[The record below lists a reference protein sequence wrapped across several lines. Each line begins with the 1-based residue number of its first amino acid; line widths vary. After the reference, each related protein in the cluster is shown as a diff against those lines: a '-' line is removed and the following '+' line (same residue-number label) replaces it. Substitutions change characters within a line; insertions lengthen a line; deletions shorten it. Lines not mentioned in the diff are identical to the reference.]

1 MTQLLTQPKPQPAS
15 SKKENTLS
23 GRYNLLHDLGKGATS
38 KVSLARDQHTGELVA
53 VKQLFEAV
61 AEHNTP
67 RMRREFHAL
76 EKFSHPNIVR
86 VIEYADQAKPP
97 YLVLEYVQG
106 RDLGH
111 WLSKSPPLEQVVSVF
126 AGVADALEHV
136 HQIGLVHR
144 DLKPENIRVDF
155 HGRPKLLD
163 FGLTKPIENNMTAIT
178 RMGALVGTALFM
190 APEQCRA
197 GVIDA
202 RTDLYSLGALMYTSF
217 TGTPPFLGDDAIR
230 VMRQHLETE
239 PIRPTKLNAN
249 IPPMLEMLI
258 LSLLA
263 KDPAERPQS
272 AAYVRDML
280 RTLVPPDPLTG
291 D

>member
-1 MTQLLTQPKPQPAS
+1 MTQLLTHPAKT
-15 SKKENTLS
+15 SKANTLS
-23 GRYNLLHDLGKGATS
+23 GRYNVLHDLGQGATS
-38 KVSLARDQHTGELVA
+38 KVSLARDERTGDLVA
-53 VKQLFEAV
+53 VKRLFEAV

-67 RMRREFHAL
+67 RMRREFKAL
-76 EKFSHPNIVR
+76 EQFSHPNIVR
-86 VIEYADQAKPP
+86 VIEYADQASPP

-106 RDLGH
+106 RDLQH
-111 WLSKSPPLEQVVSVF
+111 WLSKTPPLEQVVSVF
-126 AGVADALEHV
+126 AAIADALEHV

-197 GVIDA
+197 GLIDA

-217 TGTPPFLGDDAIR
+217 TGQPPFLGDDAIQ
-230 VMRQHLETE
+230 VMRQHLEAP
-239 PIRPTKLNAN
+239 PIRPTALNPN
-249 IPPMLEMLI
+249 LPPVLEALI

-263 KDPAERPQS
+263 KNPAERPQS
-272 AAYVRDML
+272 AGYVRDLL
-280 RTLVPPDPLTG
+280 RALVPPDPLTG

>member
-1 MTQLLTQPKPQPAS
+1 MTQLLTHPAKT
-15 SKKENTLS
+15 SKVNTLS
-23 GRYNLLHDLGKGATS
+23 GRYNVLHDLGQGATS
-38 KVSLARDQHTGELVA
+38 KVSLARDERTGDLVA
-53 VKQLFEAV
+53 VKRLFEAV
-61 AEHNTP
+61 AEHNVP
-67 RMRREFHAL
+67 RMRREFKAL
-76 EKFSHPNIVR
+76 ERFSHPNIVR
-86 VIEYADQAKPP
+86 VIEYADQANPP

-111 WLSKSPPLEQVVSVF
+111 WLGKNPPLEQVVSVF
-126 AGVADALEHV
+126 AGIADALEHV

-217 TGTPPFLGDDAIR
+217 TGQPPFLGDDAIQ
-230 VMRQHLETE
+230 VMRQHLEAPPT
-239 PIRPTKLNAN
+239 RPTALNPN
-249 IPPMLEMLI
+249 IPPMLEALI

-263 KDPAERPQS
+263 KSPAERPQS
-272 AAYVRDML
+272 AGYVRDML
-280 RTLVPPDPLTG
+280 RALVPPDPLTG

>member
-1 MTQLLTQPKPQPAS
+1 MTQLLTPSAKTA
-15 SKKENTLS
+15 KVNILS
-23 GRYNLLHDLGKGATS
+23 GRYNVLHDLGQGATS
-38 KVSLARDQHTGELVA
+38 KVSLARDERTGDLVA
-53 VKQLFEAV
+53 VKRLFEAV

-67 RMRREFHAL
+67 RMRREFKAL
-76 EKFSHPNIVR
+76 EQFEHPNIVR
-86 VIEYADQAKPP
+86 VLEYADQASPL

-106 RDLGH
+106 RDLQH
-111 WLSKSPPLEQVVSVF
+111 WLSKNPPLEQVVSVF
-126 AGVADALEHV
+126 AAIADALEHV

-197 GVIDA
+197 GLIDA

-217 TGTPPFLGDDAIR
+217 TGQPPFLGDDAIQ
-230 VMRQHLETE
+230 VMRQHLEAP
-239 PIRPTKLNAN
+239 PIRPTALNPN
-249 IPPMLEMLI
+249 LPPVLEALI

-263 KDPAERPQS
+263 KNPAERPQS
-272 AAYVRDML
+272 AGYVRDLL
-280 RTLVPPDPLTG
+280 RALVPPDPLTG

>member
-1 MTQLLTQPKPQPAS
+1 MTQLLTHPA
-15 SKKENTLS
+15 KTGKVNILS
-23 GRYNLLHDLGKGATS
+23 GRYNVLHDLGQGATS
-38 KVSLARDQHTGELVA
+38 KVSLARDERTGDLVA
-53 VKQLFEAV
+53 VKRLFEAV

-67 RMRREFHAL
+67 RMRREFKAL
-76 EKFSHPNIVR
+76 EQFDHPNIVR
-86 VIEYADQAKPP
+86 VIEYADQATPP

-106 RDLGH
+106 RDLQH
-111 WLSKSPPLEQVVSVF
+111 WLSKNPPLEQVVSVF
-126 AGVADALEHV
+126 AAIADALEHV

-197 GVIDA
+197 GLIDA

-217 TGTPPFLGDDAIR
+217 TGQPPFLGDDAIQ
-230 VMRQHLETE
+230 VMRQHLEAP
-239 PIRPTKLNAN
+239 PIRPTALNPN
-249 IPPMLEMLI
+249 IPPVLEALI

-263 KDPAERPQS
+263 KNPAERPQS
-272 AAYVRDML
+272 AGYVRDLL
-280 RTLVPPDPLTG
+280 RALVPPDPLTG

>member
-1 MTQLLTQPKPQPAS
+1 MTQLLTHPA
-15 SKKENTLS
+15 KTGKVNTLS
-23 GRYNLLHDLGKGATS
+23 GRYNVLHDLGQGATS
-38 KVSLARDQHTGELVA
+38 KVSLARDERTGDLVA
-53 VKQLFEAV
+53 VKRLFEAV

-67 RMRREFHAL
+67 RMRREFKAL
-76 EKFSHPNIVR
+76 EQFSHPNIVR
-86 VIEYADQAKPP
+86 VIEYADQASPP

-106 RDLGH
+106 RDLQH
-111 WLSKSPPLEQVVSVF
+111 WLSKNPPLEQVVSVF
-126 AGVADALEHV
+126 AAIADALEHV

-197 GVIDA
+197 GLIDA

-217 TGTPPFLGDDAIR
+217 TGQPPFLGDDAIQ
-230 VMRQHLETE
+230 VMRQHLEAP
-239 PIRPTKLNAN
+239 PIRPTALNPN
-249 IPPMLEMLI
+249 LPPMLEALI

-263 KDPAERPQS
+263 KNPAERPQS
-272 AAYVRDML
+272 AGYVRDLL
-280 RTLVPPDPLTG
+280 RALVPPDPLTG

>member
-1 MTQLLTQPKPQPAS
+1 MTQLLTHHPAKT
-15 SKKENTLS
+15 SKVNTLS
-23 GRYNLLHDLGKGATS
+23 GRYNVLHDLGQGATS
-38 KVSLARDQHTGELVA
+38 KVSLARDERTGDLVA
-53 VKQLFEAV
+53 VKRLFEAV

-67 RMRREFHAL
+67 RMRREFKAL
-76 EKFSHPNIVR
+76 EQFSHPNIVR
-86 VIEYADQAKPP
+86 VIEYADQASPP

-106 RDLGH
+106 RDLQH
-111 WLSKSPPLEQVVSVF
+111 WLSKNPPLEQVVSVF
-126 AGVADALEHV
+126 AAIADALDHV

-197 GVIDA
+197 GLIDA

-217 TGTPPFLGDDAIR
+217 TGQPPFLGDDAIQ
-230 VMRQHLETE
+230 VMRQHLEAP
-239 PIRPTKLNAN
+239 PIRPTALNPN
-249 IPPMLEMLI
+249 IPPVLEALI

-263 KDPAERPQS
+263 KNPAERPQS
-272 AAYVRDML
+272 AGYVRDLL
-280 RTLVPPDPLTG
+280 RALVPPDPLTG

>member
-1 MTQLLTQPKPQPAS
+1 MTQTLTNPNTIS
-15 SKKENTLS
+15 STATNTLS
-23 GRYNLLHDLGKGATS
+23 GRYNVLHDLGQGATS

-53 VKQLFEAV
+53 IKRLFEAV

-67 RMRREFHAL
+67 RMRREFRAL

-86 VIEYADQAKPP
+86 VIEFAEQANPP
-97 YLVLEYVQG
+97 YLILEYIQG
-106 RDLGH
+106 RDLQH
-111 WLSKSPPLEQVVSVF
+111 WLVKNPPLEQVVSVF
-126 AGVADALEHV
+126 AGIADALEHV

-163 FGLTKPIENNMTAIT
+163 FGLTKPIENDATAIT

-197 GVIDA
+197 DLIDA
-202 RTDLYSLGALMYTSF
+202 RTDLYSLGALMYSAF
-217 TGTPPFLGDDAIR
+217 TGQPPFVSDDAIQ
-230 VMRQHLETE
+230 VMRQHLDAT
-239 PIRPTKLNAN
+239 PTRPSKLNTN
-249 IPPMLEMLI
+249 IPPMLEILI

-263 KDPAERPQS
+263 KNPNERPQS
-272 AAYVRDML
+272 AAYVRDLL
-280 RTLVPPDPLTG
+280 RNMVPPDPLTG

>member
-1 MTQLLTQPKPQPAS
+1 MTQLLTHPAKT
-15 SKKENTLS
+15 SKVNTLS
-23 GRYNLLHDLGKGATS
+23 GRYNVLHDLGQGATS
-38 KVSLARDQHTGELVA
+38 KVSLARDERTGDLVA
-53 VKQLFEAV
+53 VKRLFEAV
-61 AEHNTP
+61 AEHNAP
-67 RMRREFHAL
+67 RMRREFKAL
-76 EKFSHPNIVR
+76 ERFSHPNIVR
-86 VIEYADQAKPP
+86 VIEYADQANPP

-111 WLSKSPPLEQVVSVF
+111 WLGKNPPLEQVVSVF
-126 AGVADALEHV
+126 AGIADALEHV

-217 TGTPPFLGDDAIR
+217 TGQPPFLGDDAIQ
-230 VMRQHLETE
+230 VMRQHLEAPPT
-239 PIRPTKLNAN
+239 RPTALNPN
-249 IPPMLEMLI
+249 IPPMLEALI

-263 KDPAERPQS
+263 KSPAERPQS
-272 AAYVRDML
+272 AGYVRDML
-280 RTLVPPDPLTG
+280 RALVPPDPLTG

>member
-1 MTQLLTQPKPQPAS
+1 MTQLLTHPA
-15 SKKENTLS
+15 KTGKVNTLS
-23 GRYNLLHDLGKGATS
+23 GRYNLLHDLGQGATS
-38 KVSLARDQHTGELVA
+38 KVSLARDERTGDLVA
-53 VKQLFEAV
+53 VKRLFEAV

-67 RMRREFHAL
+67 RMRREFKAL
-76 EKFSHPNIVR
+76 EQFSHPNIVR
-86 VIEYADQAKPP
+86 VIEYADQATPP

-106 RDLGH
+106 RDLQH
-111 WLSKSPPLEQVVSVF
+111 WLSKNPPLEQVVSVF
-126 AGVADALEHV
+126 AAIADALEHV
-136 HQIGLVHR
+136 HQVGLVHR

-197 GVIDA
+197 GLIDA

-217 TGTPPFLGDDAIR
+217 TGQPPFLGDDAIQ
-230 VMRQHLETE
+230 VMRQHLEAP
-239 PIRPTKLNAN
+239 PIRPTALNPN
-249 IPPMLEMLI
+249 LPPVLEALI

-263 KDPAERPQS
+263 KNPAERPQS
-272 AAYVRDML
+272 AGYVRDLL
-280 RTLVPPDPLTG
+280 RALVPPDPLTG

>member
-1 MTQLLTQPKPQPAS
+1 MTQLLTHPA
-15 SKKENTLS
+15 KTGKVNTLS
-23 GRYNLLHDLGKGATS
+23 GRYNLLHDLGQGATS
-38 KVSLARDQHTGELVA
+38 KVSLARDERTGDLVA
-53 VKQLFEAV
+53 VKRLFEAV

-67 RMRREFHAL
+67 RMRREFKAL
-76 EKFSHPNIVR
+76 EQFSHPNIVR
-86 VIEYADQAKPP
+86 VIEYADQASPP

-106 RDLGH
+106 RDLQH
-111 WLSKSPPLEQVVSVF
+111 WLSKNPPLEQVVSVF
-126 AGVADALEHV
+126 AAIADALEHV
-136 HQIGLVHR
+136 HQVGLVHR

-197 GVIDA
+197 GLIDA

-217 TGTPPFLGDDAIR
+217 TGQPPFLGDDAIQ
-230 VMRQHLETE
+230 VMRQHLEAP
-239 PIRPTKLNAN
+239 PIRPTALNPN
-249 IPPMLEMLI
+249 LPPVLEALI

-263 KDPAERPQS
+263 KNPAERPQP
-272 AAYVRDML
+272 AGYVRDLL
-280 RTLVPPDPLTG
+280 RALVPPDPLTG

>member
-1 MTQLLTQPKPQPAS
+1 MTQLLMQVGSAKT
-15 SKKENTLS
+15 NILS
-23 GRYNLLHDLGKGATS
+23 GRYNVLHDLGQGATS
-38 KVSLARDQHTGELVA
+38 KVSLARDERTGELVA
-53 VKQLFEAV
+53 VKRLFEAV
-61 AEHNTP
+61 AEHNAP
-67 RMRREFHAL
+67 RMRREFKAL
-76 EKFSHPNIVR
+76 EQFSHPNIVR
-86 VIEYADQAKPP
+86 VIEYADQANPP

-106 RDLGH
+106 RDLQH
-111 WLSKSPPLEQVVSVF
+111 WLSKNPPLEQVVSVF
-126 AGVADALEHV
+126 AGIADALEHV

-217 TGTPPFLGDDAIR
+217 TGQPPFLGEDAIQ
-230 VMRQHLETE
+230 VMRQHLETM
-239 PIRPTKLNAN
+239 PVRPTILNPN
-249 IPPMLEMLI
+249 IPPILEALM

-263 KDPAERPQS
+263 KNPAERPQS
-272 AAYVRDML
+272 AGYVRNLL
-280 RTLVPPDPLTG
+280 RTVVPPDPLTG